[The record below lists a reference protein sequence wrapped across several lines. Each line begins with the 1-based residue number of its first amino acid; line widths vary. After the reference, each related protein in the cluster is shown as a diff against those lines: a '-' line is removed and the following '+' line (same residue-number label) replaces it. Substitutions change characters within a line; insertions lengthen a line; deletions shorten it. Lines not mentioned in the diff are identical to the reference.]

1 MTMRGEE
8 NNKTRKIISQIMVSV
23 DGFFEGPDG
32 EIDWHNVD
40 EEYMNMQAGCSI
52 EQTLYY
58 SVAGHISLWLT
69 IGQPRLQSRTIQS

>member
-8 NNKTRKIISQIMVSV
+8 NNKRGKLYRKSWYLLMVFSKV
-23 DGFFEGPDG
+23 RTGKLIG
-32 EIDWHNVD
+32 ITSMKNT
-40 EEYMNMQAGCSI
+40 MNMQAGCSI